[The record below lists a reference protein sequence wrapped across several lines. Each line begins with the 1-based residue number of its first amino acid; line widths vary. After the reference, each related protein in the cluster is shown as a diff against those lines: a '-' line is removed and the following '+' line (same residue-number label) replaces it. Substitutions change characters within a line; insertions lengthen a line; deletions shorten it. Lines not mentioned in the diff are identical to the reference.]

1 MSFWSQAFEITRK
14 DLLVESRTAEVVTMT
29 APFGAAALILI
40 PLAIGTDAP
49 LLSDLGPGL
58 YWIVVLLFG
67 MLVIL
72 RKSAVDG
79 QPQRDLVR
87 LLGIDPVA
95 RFTGATIATTVLVL
109 TFEVVLVPVL
119 IALYN
124 PDFGSWPLLLV
135 ILPLVAVGM
144 GLLGTIAGSVTTS
157 VGTRTSL
164 TPLLVVPL
172 SLPLLLGAT
181 QALEALRLGRTIL
194 PWLVL
199 LVAVNLA
206 LAVTGVL
213 AARPLEEAV
222 T

>member
-1 MSFWSQAFEITRK
+1 MSFWRQVYEITRK
-14 DLLVESRTAEVVTMT
+14 DLLVESRTAEVLTMT

-40 PLAIGTDAP
+40 PLAIGTDAT

-67 MLVIL
+67 ILVIL

-79 QPQRDLVR
+79 PPQRDLVR
-87 LLGIDPVA
+87 LLGIDPAA
-95 RFTGATIATTVLVL
+95 RFTGATIATSALVL
-109 TFEVVLVPVL
+109 IFEVVLVPVL

-124 PDFGSWPLLLV
+124 PDLGSWPWLLL
-135 ILPLVAVGM
+135 ILPLVAIGM
-144 GLLGTIAGSVTTS
+144 GLLGTIAGGVTTS

-181 QALEALRLGRTIL
+181 QALESLRLGRSIL

-199 LVAVNLA
+199 LIAVNLA

>member
-1 MSFWSQAFEITRK
+1 MTFWRQVYEVSRK
-14 DLLVESRTAEVVTMT
+14 DLLVESRTAEVALMT

-49 LLSDLGPGL
+49 LLTQLGPGL

-79 QPQRDLVR
+79 QAQRDLVR
-87 LLGIDPVA
+87 LLGIEPAAAFV
-95 RFTGATIATTVLVL
+95 GATVATSTLVL
-109 TFEVVLVPVL
+109 FFEVALGPIL

-124 PDFGSWPLLLV
+124 PELRGWPWLFL
-135 ILPLVAVGM
+135 ILPLVAAGM
-144 GLLGTIAGSVTTS
+144 GLLGTIASGVTTS
-157 VGTRTSL
+157 IGTRTSL
-164 TPLLVVPL
+164 TPLLIVPL
-172 SLPLLLGAT
+172 SLPLLMGAT
-181 QALEALRLGRTIL
+181 QALEGLRLGRGIV

-199 LVAVNLA
+199 LFAVDLA
-206 LAVTGVL
+206 LAVSGVL

>member
-1 MSFWSQAFEITRK
+1 MSFWRQAFEITRK

>member
-1 MSFWSQAFEITRK
+1 MSFWRQVFEITRK
-14 DLLVESRTAEVVTMT
+14 DLLVESRTAEVALMT

-49 LLSDLGPGL
+49 LLSQLGPGL

-79 QPQRDLVR
+79 QPQRDLIR
-87 LLGIDPVA
+87 LLGIDPA
-95 RFTGATIATTVLVL
+95 AAFAGATIATSSLVL
-109 TFEVVLVPVL
+109 FFEVALGPVL

-124 PDFGSWPLLLV
+124 PELRSWPWLFI
-135 ILPLVAVGM
+135 ILPLVAAGM
-144 GLLGTIAGSVTTS
+144 GLLGTIASGVTTS
-157 VGTRTSL
+157 IGTRTSL
-164 TPLLVVPL
+164 TPLLIVPL

-181 QALEALRLGRTIL
+181 QALEGLRLGRSIV
-194 PWLVL
+194 PWLIL
-199 LVAVNLA
+199 LALVDLA
-206 LAVTGVL
+206 LAVSGVL

>member
-1 MSFWSQAFEITRK
+1 MSFWRQVFEITRK
-14 DLLVESRTAEVVTMT
+14 DLMVESRTAEVLTMT

-49 LLSDLGPGL
+49 LLSELGPGL

-87 LLGIDPVA
+87 LLGLDPAA
-95 RFTGATIATTVLVL
+95 RFTGAAIATSILVL

-124 PDFGSWPLLLV
+124 PDFENWAWVLL
-135 ILPLVAVGM
+135 ILPLVAIGM
-144 GLLGTIAGSVTTS
+144 GLLGTIAGGVTTS

-181 QALEALRLGRTIL
+181 QALEALRLGRSIL
-194 PWLVL
+194 PWLAL
-199 LVAVNLA
+199 LAAVNLA

>member
-1 MSFWSQAFEITRK
+1 VSFWRQVFEITRK

-87 LLGIDPVA
+87 LLGIDPAA
-95 RFTGATIATTVLVL
+95 RFAGAAIATSALIFTFELVL
-109 TFEVVLVPVL
+109 IPVL
-119 IALYN
+119 IVLYN
-124 PDFGSWPLLLV
+124 PDFGSWPWLML
-135 ILPLVAVGM
+135 ILPLVAIGM
-144 GLLGTIAGSVTTS
+144 GLLGTIAGGVTTGL
-157 VGTRTSL
+157 GTRVSL

-181 QALEALRLGRTIL
+181 QALESLRLGRSIL

-199 LVAVNLA
+199 LMAVDLA

>member
-1 MSFWSQAFEITRK
+1 MSFWRQVYEITRK
-14 DLLVESRTAEVVTMT
+14 DLLVESRTAEVLTMT

-40 PLAIGTDAP
+40 PLAIGTDAK

-67 MLVIL
+67 ILVIL

-79 QPQRDLVR
+79 PPQRDLVR
-87 LLGIDPVA
+87 LLGIDPAA
-95 RFTGATIATTVLVL
+95 RFTGATIATSALVL
-109 TFEVVLVPVL
+109 IFEVVLVPVL

-124 PDFGSWPLLLV
+124 PDLGSWPWLLL
-135 ILPLVAVGM
+135 ILPLVAIGM
-144 GLLGTIAGSVTTS
+144 GLLGTIAGGVTTS

-181 QALEALRLGRTIL
+181 QALESLRLGRSIL

-199 LVAVNLA
+199 LIAVNLA

>member
-1 MSFWSQAFEITRK
+1 MSFWRQAFEIARK

-95 RFTGATIATTVLVL
+95 RFTGAAVATTVLVL
-109 TFEVVLVPVL
+109 TFEIVLVPVL

-144 GLLGTIAGSVTTS
+144 GLLGTIAGGVTTS

-181 QALEALRLGRTIL
+181 QALEALRLGRSIL

-206 LAVTGVL
+206 LSVTGVL

>member
-1 MSFWSQAFEITRK
+1 MSFWHQAFEITRK

>member
-1 MSFWSQAFEITRK
+1 MSFWRQAFEITRK

-124 PDFGSWPLLLV
+124 PDFGSWLLLLV

>member
-1 MSFWSQAFEITRK
+1 MSFWRQAFEITRK
-14 DLLVESRTAEVVTMT
+14 DLTVESRTAEVVTMT
-29 APFGAAALILI
+29 VPFGAAALILI

-58 YWIVVLLFG
+58 YWVVVLLFG

-79 QPQRDLVR
+79 PPQRDLVR
-87 LLGIDPVA
+87 LLGLDPAA
-95 RFTGATIATTVLVL
+95 RFTGAATATTVLVL
-109 TFEVVLVPVL
+109 IFEIVLAPVLV
-119 IALYN
+119 ALYN
-124 PDFGSWPLLLV
+124 PEFGSWPWLV
-135 ILPLVAVGM
+135 LILPLVAIGM
-144 GLLGTIAGSVTTS
+144 GLLGTIAGGVTTS

-181 QALEALRLGRTIL
+181 QALEALRLGRSIL

-206 LAVTGVL
+206 LSVTGVL